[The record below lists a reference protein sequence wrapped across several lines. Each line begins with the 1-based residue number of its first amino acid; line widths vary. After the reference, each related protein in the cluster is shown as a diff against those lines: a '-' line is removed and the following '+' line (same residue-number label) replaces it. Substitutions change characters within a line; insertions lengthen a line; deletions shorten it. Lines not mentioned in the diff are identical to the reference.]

1 MRTRRFGA
9 CLAGLV
15 FAGAAAAQDTKV
27 SVGISGWTG
36 FGPLTLARE
45 AGIFR
50 KHGLDVTLK
59 KIPQTS
65 RHLALASNDIQC
77 AATTVET
84 WIVWQ
89 AAGVTTRQIFQI
101 DKSNGA
107 DGIAVRAQ
115 IGSLKELKGKSVAA
129 SPPGTSPHFLLAWML
144 AKNGM
149 TTKDVTIVN
158 LEPGPATDAFI
169 AGQNDAVVTYE
180 PYLSAL
186 RARPEAGR
194 ILATTLDYPVVVDTF
209 GCMAGFLDG
218 YPKAAKA
225 LADSYFEALEMIAKD
240 PAKAYGIMGA
250 DVKQSAEAF
259 GQSAK
264 LLRWQDRAANKTFF
278 ASEHAALSKEV
289 ADVLLQAGVIKR
301 IPDLSQ
307 LADPQFIR

>member
-1 MRTRRFGA
+1 
-9 CLAGLV
+9 V